1 MQSGKGEEAEVKVI
15 ARRYENRPKSDP
27 TTRSWVLA
35 DHIVPEKEKIGSSR
49 MYVGDCFR
57 TVVLTLAPGVAQKL
71 HMHPATDHAWFIVQG
86 TGEVTMEDGKTE
98 IVKPGI
104 FMVHPRNSV
113 HGIRCVGDET
123 LVYIALSTGD

>member
-1 MQSGKGEEAEVKVI
+1 MSTETEVKVI
-15 ARRYENRPKSDP
+15 AQRYVDRPKSDP
-27 TTRSWVLA
+27 GMRSWVID
-35 DHIVPEKEKIGSSR
+35 DHVRVEKDKIGSSR
-49 MYVGDCFR
+49 MFVGDAFR

-71 HMHPATDHAWFIVQG
+71 HMHPATDHAWFIVSG

-98 IVKPGI
+98 IVKPGV

>member
-1 MQSGKGEEAEVKVI
+1 MSTEQEVKII
-15 ARRYENRPKSDP
+15 AQRYVDRPHSDAG
-27 TTRSWVLA
+27 TRSWVIG
-35 DHIVPEKEKIGSSR
+35 DHVRVETDKIGSSR
-49 MYVGDCFR
+49 MYVGDAFR

-71 HMHPATDHAWFIVQG
+71 HMHPATDHAWFIVSG
-86 TGEVTMEDGKTE
+86 TGEVTMEDGKRET
-98 IVKPGI
+98 VKPGV

>member
-1 MQSGKGEEAEVKVI
+1 MQSEKNETEVKVI
-15 ARRYENRPKSDP
+15 AQRYVDRPHSDP
-27 TTRSWVLA
+27 DTRSWVIA
-35 DHIVPEKEKIGSSR
+35 DHVRVEKEKIGSSR
-49 MYVGDCFR
+49 MYVGDAFR

-71 HMHPATDHAWFIVQG
+71 HMHPATDHAWFIVSG
-86 TGEVTMEDGKTE
+86 TGEVTLEDGKRE
-98 IVKPGI
+98 IVKPGV